1 MQQAEIGGVMGCPY
15 DYIIWGDLQRCRP
28 NNVYDST
35 PFALLQSEISSL
47 PKTQYK
53 SQIHLKIIQHV
64 LFHSLN
70 ITSGCFRLK
79 ISGSVHFA
87 PIMACLLRLLT
98 PFVAQVRFSSTAP
111 PSLTASLLLSR
122 PPLLTPTPTPFESA
136 YYSHSRSVAH
146 ALSSPLPLDFYFK
159 TGSLPL
165 RRHLVAEHAFV
176 SETYGK
182 KLSGKAPDVG
192 DIPPETEY
200 EIIERDRWEKADAK
214 RGEKSLE
221 RKPEEE
227 VYCLVLKGKDK
238 EGKWTFP
245 DVKVGKLEALDEA
258 VTRGITGVEGSLG
271 GKGMDSW
278 LVTRKPVGMVKD
290 GESRVRAFLIY
301 FLFCVSNKVN
311 RHSSYEVISWGANP
325 HSLLPHRTLL
335 GLGSLLLKS
344 KPDFVNKAMRN
355 FGRVLRGCSAYRRMK
370 LRVDDA

>member
-1 MQQAEIGGVMGCPY
+1 MSF
-15 DYIIWGDLQRCRP
+15 
-28 NNVYDST
+28 ST
-35 PFALLQSEISSL
+35 RSISWAA
-47 PKTQYK
+47 
-53 SQIHLKIIQHV
+53 V
-64 LFHSLN
+64 
-70 ITSGCFRLK
+70 
-79 ISGSVHFA
+79 SGSRSAGSSNFP
-87 PIMACLLRLLT
+87 PIMTCLLPPLT
-98 PFVAQVRFSSTAP
+98 PIAVQIRFSSTAP

-122 PPLLTPTPTPFESA
+122 PPLLTPTPTPFETA
-136 YYSHSRSVAH
+136 YYSHSRSIAH

-238 EGKWTFP
+238 EGKWAFP
-245 DVKVGKLEALDEA
+245 DVQVGKLEALDEA

-290 GESRVRAFLIY
+290 GESRVRTS
-301 FLFCVSNKVN
+301 FLFISCSVCLTRTTDVL
-311 RHSSYEVISWGANP
+311 HSRSYLGGRTHTLFFLA
-325 HSLLPHRTLL
+325 LLFL
-335 GLGSLLLKS
+335 GL
-344 KPDFVNKAMRN
+344 AH
-355 FGRVLRGCSAYRRMK
+355 CS
-370 LRVDDA
+370 

>member
-1 MQQAEIGGVMGCPY
+1 MSVAA
-15 DYIIWGDLQRCRP
+15 R
-28 NNVYDST
+28 S
-35 PFALLQSEISSL
+35 ISR
-47 PKTQYK
+47 TA
-53 SQIHLKIIQHV
+53 V
-64 LFHSLN
+64 
-70 ITSGCFRLK
+70 
-79 ISGSVHFA
+79 SGSRSA
-87 PIMACLLRLLT
+87 
-98 PFVAQVRFSSTAP
+98 AQIRFSSTAP
-111 PSLTASLLLSR
+111 PPLTASLLLSR

-136 YYSHSRSVAH
+136 FYFHSRSIAH

-227 VYCLVLKGKDK
+227 VYCLVLKGKGK
-238 EGKWTFP
+238 EGKWMFP

-290 GESRVRAFLIY
+290 GESRTFFIRGHILGGEPT
-301 FLFCVSNKVN
+301 L
-311 RHSSYEVISWGANP
+311 SSSSPYSSWAWLTAPEVEARLRQQGEGKLWDDVKG
-325 HSLLPHRTLL
+325 
-335 GLGSLLLKS
+335 
-344 KPDFVNKAMRN
+344 M
-355 FGRVLRGCSAYRRMK
+355 FGIPKNEA
-370 LRVDDA
+370 